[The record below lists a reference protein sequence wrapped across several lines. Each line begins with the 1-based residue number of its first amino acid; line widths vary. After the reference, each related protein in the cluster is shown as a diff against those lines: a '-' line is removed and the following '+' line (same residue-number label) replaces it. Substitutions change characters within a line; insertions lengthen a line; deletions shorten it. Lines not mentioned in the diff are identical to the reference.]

1 MATQTQT
8 ILQQPVIPA
17 VVAMDP
23 HPPLAA
29 DRDALGLRS
38 LSGDDD
44 TSATGGECD
53 RIPEESASRL
63 QKVVVVFQLS
73 GVNFSLSAVNG
84 LIIVGLPRIAEDLA
98 LPPSL
103 TFWPASVSSL
113 ATSATLLL
121 AGSVADALGPR
132 AVDLTGCFLCGA
144 FMLGCG
150 LAKEG
155 EQLVGMRA
163 VTGVGQ
169 AMHLASSVA
178 LVTKIV
184 ARGRGRNVSFACL
197 GLSQPLGFSFGLVL
211 GGVLVD
217 TIGWRAG
224 FYIYG
229 GLTVLLS
236 AIGCVSLP
244 KSEPL
249 GSLRDLSH
257 LIRRK
262 VDWVG
267 ALLASSFMAF
277 LSYFLAVISGDM
289 YRIREPGSIVF
300 LCLGVMSLP
309 FFVAWVHRQVR
320 RGRPALIP
328 NSFWRN
334 ASFASIC
341 ATISVTFAVLNSLE
355 LFASLL

>member
-8 ILQQPVIPA
+8 ILQQPVPA

-23 HPPLAA
+23 HPPPVA
-29 DRDALGLRS
+29 DRDAPGLRS
-38 LSGDDD
+38 FSGDD
-44 TSATGGECD
+44 TSTGD
-53 RIPEESASRL
+53 DHIPEKSASRL

-103 TFWPASVSSL
+103 AFWPASVSSL

-121 AGSVADALGPR
+121 AGSIADALGPR
-132 AVDLTGCFLCGA
+132 AIDLIGCFLCGA
-144 FMLGCG
+144 FILGCG

-224 FYIYG
+224 FYLYG
-229 GLTVLLS
+229 GFTVLLS

-249 GSLRDLSH
+249 GSLRELSH
-257 LIRRK
+257 SVRRK

-277 LSYFLAVISGDM
+277 LSYFLAYV
-289 YRIREPGSIVF
+289 
-300 LCLGVMSLP
+300 SLTP
-309 FFVAWVHRQVR
+309 LV
-320 RGRPALIP
+320 
-328 NSFWRN
+328 
-334 ASFASIC
+334 
-341 ATISVTFAVLNSLE
+341 
-355 LFASLL
+355 SLLFYLGS